1 MSFLLNSFPEAPEM
15 LMEALP
21 LAPCL
26 PESYVEPHGKGYC
39 NRPANNGAN
48 GIEEANTPTFN
59 TVSAPSDRCHFFQRL
74 QLSSRQ
80 KAIEA
85 AV

>member
-1 MSFLLNSFPEAPEM
+1 MSFHGNSFPEAPEM
-15 LMEALP
+15 LVEALP

-26 PESYVEPHGKGYC
+26 REPYVEPHGKGYC
-39 NRPANNGAN
+39 NRPANNEAN
-48 GIEEANTPTFN
+48 DIEEANAPTFN
-59 TVSAPSDRCHFFQRL
+59 IVSAPSDRCHFFQRL

-85 AV
+85 AA

>member
-1 MSFLLNSFPEAPEM
+1 MIFHGDLFPEAPEM
-15 LMEALP
+15 LTEVLP

-26 PESYVEPHGKGYC
+26 LEPYVDPHGKGYF
-39 NRPANNGAN
+39 NRTTNN
-48 GIEEANTPTFN
+48 EANDSDEANAPTFN

-85 AV
+85 AA